1 MNYFLFL
8 SLDIFCQVI
17 DQKQFDEKL
26 FEKILFQRMID
37 FRQSIGADSL
47 IWCEAL
53 HTHISQPNT
62 TVMMQQ
68 NRLYH
73 PDEGDIWKEGHL
85 KQKIADE
92 MVRKQKVK
100 LLISPI
106 HDPIFSSYEIAARIG
121 NYDIVTYQDLAD
133 RAIIGWSKSE
143 GHKDVETMPMFID
156 GAYAMASCSV
166 KMSKDKR
173 NYFIEFDFSIP
184 YCIREKLV
192 ITKEMNV
199 TQTVKK

>member
-1 MNYFLFL
+1 MKVYITMNFLLFL

-17 DQKQFDEKL
+17 DQKKFDEKL
-26 FEKILFQRMID
+26 FERILFQRMID

-106 HDPIFSSYEIAARIG
+106 NDPTFSTYEIAAGIS
-121 NYDIVTYQDLAD
+121 NTDIVTYQDLAD
-133 RAIIGWSKSE
+133 RAVLGWSNSP
-143 GHKDVETMPMFID
+143 GHKDIVSMPMFRD
-156 GAYAMASCSV
+156 GAYAMSSCAV

-173 NYFIEFDFSIP
+173 KYFIEFDFSIP
-184 YCIREKLV
+184 YCIKSRE
-192 ITKEMNV
+192 
-199 TQTVKK
+199 